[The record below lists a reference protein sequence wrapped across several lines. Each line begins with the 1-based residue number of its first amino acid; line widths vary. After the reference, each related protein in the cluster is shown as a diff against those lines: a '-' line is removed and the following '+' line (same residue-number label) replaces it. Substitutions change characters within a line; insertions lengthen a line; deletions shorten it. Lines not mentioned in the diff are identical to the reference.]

1 MHPKASSSIS
11 SLEVLVSQMAL
22 TSISEGASSLK
33 ELYGET
39 SWESDIKDYKY
50 IRGRRTLLK
59 VPRIPLKG
67 FRDSQILS
75 YEHFYHFLLPGP
87 SHYLH
92 GASFAVTN
100 ERWSLWEAGAFR
112 GQRRGLQC
120 SVWLIR
126 CLSGA
131 QVLHA
136 ALVCFPLLILPNSRH
151 RRERC

>member
-1 MHPKASSSIS
+1 MHPEASSSIS

-22 TSISEGASSLK
+22 TSISLTSEGASSLK

-39 SWESDIKDYKY
+39 SYESDIMGYIY

-92 GASFAVTN
+92 GAGFAVTN
-100 ERWSLWEAGAFR
+100 EG
-112 GQRRGLQC
+112 
-120 SVWLIR
+120 
-126 CLSGA
+126 
-131 QVLHA
+131 
-136 ALVCFPLLILPNSRH
+136 
-151 RRERC
+151 